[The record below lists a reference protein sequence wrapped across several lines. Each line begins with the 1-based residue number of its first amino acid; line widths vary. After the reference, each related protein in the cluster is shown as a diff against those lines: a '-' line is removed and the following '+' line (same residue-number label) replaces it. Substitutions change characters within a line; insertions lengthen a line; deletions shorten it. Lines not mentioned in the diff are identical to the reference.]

1 MKAAAY
7 PRPSR
12 KGLGLAILLASMTSS
27 LAFWGCQKDG
37 KPAAEKSGKAE
48 AAAEP
53 SKDLKIWI
61 MPNTPKPQE
70 DMDSLLS
77 AFRTSHPDLTVTV
90 SVLDWSSAWTKITTA
105 SIAGDGPDLVQLGTT
120 WVSSLTDLGALMPI
134 DDLVKDVKASQIFLP
149 NTAEA
154 ITPRASEHATS
165 LPWFL
170 DVRPMYYRSDVF
182 AKAKVDIKSIQN
194 WDDYL
199 AALEAIKAAKVK
211 HHGDIVAPVG
221 FPGKNDWN
229 VVHNFA
235 PWIWGTGGDFLDPTG
250 TKCTLNSPESM
261 QGIKF
266 FLGLVRKGLN
276 PKTNLEKN
284 TAQISSEFD
293 AGRLATIFETTTK
306 NIYLNLPP
314 EQGGIGNSP
323 VARNYG
329 VAIPPTGPKNRTVFM
344 GGSQL
349 AIFRSTTNPAMA
361 KELLKYLTVEKEQ
374 QLGYSK
380 ISGFLPALKTA
391 FDDPYFT
398 QDEKRSVF
406 KELVQYGRV
415 YPSVPYWGEIETSIL
430 TKRLGNLFDIAAEV
444 AGPYS
449 DEAVTKEVGDMV
461 REVDAVIAQHFQNHP
476 EHKAMLENHVAK
488 ASAE

>member
-1 MKAAAY
+1 MRHSAVSFVMG
-7 PRPSR
+7 R
-12 KGLGLAILLASMTSS
+12 GLGLLAAS
-27 LAFWGCQKDG
+27 LSLGFWGCQKDA
-37 KPAAEKSGKAE
+37 KPADAKPAPE
-48 AAAEP
+48 AAAP
-53 SKDLKIWI
+53 VSKDLKIWV

-70 DMDSLLS
+70 DMDSLL
-77 AFRTSHPDLTVTV
+77 AGFRASHPELTVTV

-120 WVSSLTDLGALMPI
+120 WVSSLTDLGALLPI
-134 DDLVKDVKASQIFLP
+134 DDLAKEVDAKNVFLS

-154 ITPRASEHATS
+154 IQPRASQHATS

-182 AKAKVDIKSIQN
+182 AKAKVDVKKIQN

-199 AALEAIKAAKVK
+199 AALNAIKAAKVK
-211 HHGDIVAPVG
+211 HQGDVVAPVG

-250 TKCTLNSPESM
+250 TKCALNSAESM
-261 QGIKF
+261 QGIFF
-266 FLGLVRKGLN
+266 FLDMVRKGLN

-293 AGRLATIFETTTK
+293 AGRLATLFETTTK

-323 VARNYG
+323 VARNYS
-329 VAIPPTGPKNRTVFM
+329 VAVPPAGPKNRTVFM

-349 AIFRSTTNPAMA
+349 AVFKSSTNPAMA
-361 KELLKYLTVEKEQ
+361 KELLKYLAVDKTQ
-374 QLGYSK
+374 QLAYSK
-380 ISGFLPALKTA
+380 ISGFLPALKAA
-391 FDDPYFT
+391 FDDPWFT

-444 AGPYS
+444 GGPYS
-449 DEAVTKEVGDMV
+449 EEAVQKEVGDMV

-476 EHKAMLENHVAK
+476 EHRAMLEKHVA
-488 ASAE
+488 AAPEP